1 MNIPYKKNKKLEKI
15 QEIVNKDKELNAVWE
30 ACNTMAVR
38 RLGMSDHGQVHV
50 SIVANIALKIL
61 RNLEKAGITPNIVSD
76 YEFEQED
83 AEVVVVLASLMHDLG
98 NSIHRDLHDEL
109 GVVLANKFL
118 ERILSEV
125 YPDLR
130 KKQIVLTESM
140 NAMVSHSEEIK
151 VFTVEAGVV
160 RLADALDM
168 EKGRARI
175 SFNKGKK
182 DIYNVSAMSIEKVK
196 ISSGD
201 RPVMIEI
208 KMNNPAG
215 LFQVDYLLKKKLKG
229 TGLEKYVEVKAITLQ
244 EKENLVVEYKL

>member
-1 MNIPYKKNKKLEKI
+1 MKLPSKNNKKLDEI
-15 QEIVNKDKELNAVWE
+15 QEIVNNDSELNAVWE

-50 SIVANIALKIL
+50 SIVANMALKIIREL
-61 RNLEKAGITPNIVSD
+61 KKAGVTPSIVKD
-76 YEFEQED
+76 YEFDQED
-83 AEVVVVLASLMHDLG
+83 AEVVVVLASIMHDLG

-118 ERILSEV
+118 ERILEKL
-125 YPDLR
+125 YEDKR
-130 KKQIVLTESM
+130 KKQIVLTETM
-140 NAMVSHSEEIK
+140 NAMVSHSEEVK
-151 VFTVEAGVV
+151 VFTIEAGVV

-175 SFNKGKK
+175 SFNKGKT
-182 DIYNVSAMSIEKVK
+182 DIYNVSAMSIEKVNLK
-196 ISSGD
+196 SGE

-208 KMNNPAG
+208 IMNNPAG

-229 TGLEKYVEVKAITLQ
+229 TGLEEFVEVKAIVQQ
-244 EKENLVVEYKL
+244 EKDSIITEYKL